1 MGTDSGEGGKVV
13 AGWGPHEARR
23 EVPAWDVEI
32 GAQPKLA
39 GNKGKTSRMFWVWE
53 QPWAVGVGLGR
64 GAEGGFGG
72 VAEGKGIS
80 RP

>member
-1 MGTDSGEGGKVV
+1 MV

-23 EVPAWDVEI
+23 EVLAWDVEI

-64 GAEGGFGG
+64 GAEGVFGG